1 MSSLDSTEL
10 SVLPCGG
17 GGLGGGGVGSGVA
30 SSGKEV
36 NDRDGTSSGNTSRAK
51 HSREGLNSF
60 TYLAASV
67 APEWVGRPGGA
78 RSGGSGCLLS
88 RSCSWRRRPLLQ
100 CRSSLLFC
108 SLKC

>member
-51 HSREGLNSF
+51 HR
-60 TYLAASV
+60 
-67 APEWVGRPGGA
+67 RGGFKL
-78 RSGGSGCLLS
+78 SHLLGGVGGSGVG
-88 RSCSWRRRPLLQ
+88 W
-100 CRSSLLFC
+100 
-108 SLKC
+108 